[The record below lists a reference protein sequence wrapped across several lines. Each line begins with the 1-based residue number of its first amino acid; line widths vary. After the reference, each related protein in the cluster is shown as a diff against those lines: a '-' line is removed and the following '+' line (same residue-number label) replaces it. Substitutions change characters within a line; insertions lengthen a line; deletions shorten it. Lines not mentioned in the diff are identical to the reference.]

1 MFFVVAQ
8 LSCDQMP
15 KGNSQ
20 KKKLKPRLHGE
31 GQIRERTDGRL
42 EYRYYVKDHSTGQ
55 SVRKS
60 VIARTEKDL
69 LEKIRTAQIQNASGK
84 SFQKL
89 KITLEEWL
97 TQHADSRKQSTRPNT
112 QTQYGLYIKYVASI
126 GKIPLQDVTTQILD
140 EMYQAMAA
148 AGYSKS
154 SITHTRSFI
163 NAAFKRAIKYG
174 LLQMNPNTNTEIPA
188 VKQTKIAK
196 AVPQEEIHKLLEIAK
211 TTRYYPLLY
220 TIISTGMRHGEALGL
235 KWSDFDWQEK
245 SVTLERAVI
254 LVKHRV
260 AVSGLKTSN
269 SARTVYLHD
278 HLVEVLQEHRKQQE
292 TLRQITPDWEHE
304 DWVFCTQTG
313 RPLSQNN
320 IRKVFK
326 GMLVQ
331 AGLPNYRIHDL
342 RHSFITYLIHKG
354 LDPKTVSSIAGHAD
368 TRMTLDIYTQ
378 TQEGRKRLAATE
390 IAGFVSGPIPEQG
403 SNGGQKKKS
412 RAS

>member
-1 MFFVVAQ
+1 MTQ
-8 LSCDQMP
+8 R
-15 KGNSQ
+15 
-20 KKKLKPRLHGE
+20 KKLLKPRLHGE
-31 GQIRERTDGRL
+31 GQIRERSDGRL
-42 EYRYYVKDHSTGQ
+42 EYRFYVKDHSTGK

-60 VIARTEKDL
+60 VIARTEKEL
-69 LEKIRTAQIQNASGK
+69 LEKMRAAQIENAQGK
-84 SFQKL
+84 NFQKL

-97 TQHADSRKQSTRPNT
+97 TQHAESRKTSTRPNT
-112 QTQYGLYIKYVASI
+112 QTQYGLYIKYISSI

-140 EMYQAMAA
+140 NMYQEMAR

-174 LLQMNPNTNTEIPA
+174 LLQHNPNTNTEIPA
-188 VKQTKIAK
+188 VQQTKIAK
-196 AVPQEEIHKLLEIAK
+196 AVPQEEIHTLLEIAK
-211 TTRYYPLLY
+211 TTRYYTLLY

-235 KWSDFDWQEK
+235 KWSDFDWHEK

-254 LVKHRV
+254 LVQHKV

-278 HLVEVLQEHRKQQE
+278 HLIQVLQEHQQQQE
-292 TLRQITPDWEHE
+292 ALKRNNPNWTHE
-304 DWVFCTQTG
+304 DWVFSTQDG
-313 RPLSQNN
+313 KPLSQNN

-326 GMLVQ
+326 TLLTQ

-378 TQEGRKRLAATE
+378 TQESRKRLAATE
-390 IAGFVSGPIPEQG
+390 IAGFVSAQNPEQG
-403 SNGGQKKKS
+403 ANGGQNKKPRVS
-412 RAS
+412 